1 MKILTNSFII
11 FNILSEI
18 IENDFQLFLFF
29 PNFVF
34 IYLGK
39 LRISAALAKAKG
51 TWNNQVPSYFL
62 KRLLCLLEFFVLDLR
77 LFL

>member
-1 MKILTNSFII
+1 MKILTNSFIV

-29 PNFVF
+29 PYFIF

-51 TWNNQVPSYFL
+51 TWNNQVPF
-62 KRLLCLLEFFVLDLR
+62 
-77 LFL
+77 